1 MYAVNLDRGVSKMSV
16 ARILVADDHDVV
28 RRGLRSLIE
37 EQQHWKLVAE
47 AKDGREAVAK
57 VSELK
62 PDVAILDISM
72 PSLNGLDAAKQIL
85 KLNPQTKVLILTVH
99 DSEQLIENVLNA
111 GARGY
116 ILKADAGR
124 DLILAVEALLA
135 GKTFFTQK
143 AAQIVLDAFM
153 GKRPATVD
161 RESGPLT
168 NRERE
173 IVQLLAEGKS
183 SKEVASIL
191 DVSTKTVETH
201 RTNLMRKLSCHSVS
215 HLVRYAVRNHL
226 VEA

>member
-1 MYAVNLDRGVSKMSV
+1 MSV

-57 VSELK
+57 VKESK

-85 KLNPQTKVLILTVH
+85 KLNPQTKVLILTMH

-153 GKRPATVD
+153 GKRPATLD

-183 SKEVASIL
+183 SEEVASIL